1 MNAGKAPKMNT
12 LEKSKLDWEGWKAG
26 SSDVEGAGLTQQER
40 EEMEAQTKGGGKGLG
55 DVKGYMERRNFLERV
70 GGRLEDKVEESK
82 GRKR

>member
-1 MNAGKAPKMNT
+1 MNT
-12 LEKSKLDWEGWKAG
+12 LEKSKMDWEGWKAG
-26 SSDVEGAGLTQQER
+26 SSSKPGEGVGLTELER